1 MKKVNSEHLNLR
13 TKISQLRKPS
23 YQTLLFHLA
32 ALKFL
37 ISQVHPTGMQ
47 NCHVIPYGSN
57 Q

>member
-1 MKKVNSEHLNLR
+1 MKKVNSEHLKLR